1 MSDQEMSEQDKFK
14 EMTLVQKI
22 NTIDKVLEENIRE
35 FLIKDN
41 GDMDLINVAE
51 KNDLL
56 FVYIEFQG
64 ACVSCASAGGTQAS
78 IENILQRMLSPDIRV
93 VSI

>member
-1 MSDQEMSEQDKFK
+1 MSLQEDFK
-14 EMTLVQKI
+14 SMTLVQRI
-22 NTIDKVLEENIRE
+22 NEIDKVMEENIRE

-41 GDMDLINVAE
+41 GDMDLINVVE
-51 KNDLL
+51 KNGLI

-64 ACVSCASAGGTQAS
+64 ACVSCASAGGTQSS

>member
-1 MSDQEMSEQDKFK
+1 MSEQDKFK

-22 NTIDKVLEENIRE
+22 NTIDKVIEEKIRD

-41 GDMDLINVAE
+41 GDMDLVNVVE

-56 FVYIEFQG
+56 LVYIEFQG
-64 ACVSCASAGGTQAS
+64 ACVSCDSAGGTEAS

-93 VSI
+93 ISI

>member
-1 MSDQEMSEQDKFK
+1 MSEQEEFK
-14 EMTLVQKI
+14 QMTLVQKI
-22 NTIDKVLEENIRE
+22 NTIDKVIEEKIRD

-41 GDMDLINVAE
+41 GDMDLINVVE
-51 KNDLL
+51 KNGLL
-56 FVYIEFQG
+56 LVYIEFQG
-64 ACVSCASAGGTQAS
+64 ACVSCASAGGTQSS